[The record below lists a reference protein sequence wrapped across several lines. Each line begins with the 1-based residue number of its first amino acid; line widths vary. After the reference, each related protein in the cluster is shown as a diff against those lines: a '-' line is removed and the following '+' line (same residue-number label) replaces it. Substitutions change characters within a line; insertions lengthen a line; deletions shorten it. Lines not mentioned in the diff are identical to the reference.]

1 MVFKQSECDMEA
13 VNAQDVPLEVKIEDI
28 LAGLD
33 CCPDEIAVI
42 SGGNIPERKNCK
54 ADAVLTVY
62 KNDGVVLI
70 IS

>member
-13 VNAQDVPLEVKIEDI
+13 VNAQDVPLEVKIEDV

-54 ADAVLTVY
+54 DSLSQS
-62 KNDGVVLI
+62 I
-70 IS
+70 

>member
-1 MVFKQSECDMEA
+1 
-13 VNAQDVPLEVKIEDI
+13 VPLEVKIEDI

-33 CCPDEIAVI
+33 CNPDEIAVI

-54 ADAVLTVY
+54 ADAVLTVN